1 MQILETKLLILRKFT
16 LADAPFI
23 LELVNTPTWLE
34 FIGDKGVKNLED
46 AENYL
51 KNGSLKS
58 YEDNGFGFYLVAE
71 KSTQKPI
78 GMCGFINRQ
87 EFENVDLGFAF
98 LPDFIGKGF
107 GFEIAQATLHYGKE
121 VLKLGRIIAI
131 VDSRNTASNA
141 LLQKL
146 GFVFEKTIYFGEK
159 KTLLNLYGI

>member
-1 MQILETKLLILRKFT
+1 MFILETERLILRKFV

-23 LELVNTPTWLE
+23 LELLNTPTWLQ
-34 FIGDKGVKNLED
+34 FIGDKGVRNLED

-58 YEDNGFGFYLVAE
+58 YEENGFGFYLVAE
-71 KSTQKPI
+71 KWTQKPI
-78 GMCGFINRQ
+78 GMCGFIKRQ
-87 EFENVDLGFAF
+87 ELENVDLGFAF

-107 GFEIAQATLHYGKE
+107 GYEIAQATLHYGKD
-121 VLKLGRIIAI
+121 VLKLGRVIAI
-131 VDSRNTASNA
+131 VDPQNMASNA

-146 GFVFEKTIYFGEK
+146 GFVFEKTILFGEK